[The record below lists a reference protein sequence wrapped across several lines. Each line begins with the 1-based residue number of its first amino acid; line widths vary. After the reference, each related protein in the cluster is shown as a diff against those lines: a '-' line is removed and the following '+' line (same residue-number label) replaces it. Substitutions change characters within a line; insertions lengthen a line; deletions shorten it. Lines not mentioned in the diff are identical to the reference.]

1 MDQFFRWPKIWEG
14 VLGILIL
21 LFLADLIYLNIEI
34 TASRQ
39 KLSVIEEQL
48 AVLSFASSASSTS
61 EPVVL
66 QKASFSSC
74 FSLEEASQHIGEEA
88 CVEGKLDHLYV
99 SQTETTFLNFCPNYQ
114 ECSFQA
120 VIFASRAGAFS
131 DLEKYEGKNIQIS
144 GLIKTYQG
152 KAEIIINDP
161 SQIKIK

>member
-1 MDQFFRWPKIWEG
+1 MNQFFRLPKIWGG

-21 LFLADLIYLNIEI
+21 LSLADLIYLNIEI

-39 KLSVIEEQL
+39 QLSVIGEQL
-48 AVLSFASSASSTS
+48 AVLSLAPSASSTS

-88 CVEGKLDHLYV
+88 CVEGKLDHLYI
-99 SQTETTFLNFCPNYQ
+99 SQTETIFFNFCPNYQ
-114 ECSFQA
+114 ECPFQA

-131 DLEKYEGKNIQIS
+131 DLGKYEGKNIQIS

-152 KAEIIINDP
+152 KAEIIIDDP

>member
-1 MDQFFRWPKIWEG
+1 MNQFFRLPKIWGG

-21 LFLADLIYLNIEI
+21 LSLADLVYLNIEI

-39 KLSVIEEQL
+39 KLSMIEEQL
-48 AVLSFASSASSTS
+48 AVLSLAPSVFSAPESASFQES
-61 EPVVL
+61 
-66 QKASFSSC
+66 SFSSC

-88 CVEGKLDHLYV
+88 CVEGKLDHLYI
-99 SQTETTFLNFCPNYQ
+99 SQTETIFFNFCPNYQ
-114 ECSFQA
+114 KCPFQA

-131 DLEKYEGKNIQIS
+131 NLEKYEGENIQIS

-152 KAEIIINDP
+152 KAEIIIDDP

>member
-1 MDQFFRWPKIWEG
+1 MNQFFRLPKIWGG

-21 LFLADLIYLNIEI
+21 LSLADLIYLNIEI

-48 AVLSFASSASSTS
+48 AVLSLAPSVFSASGSAS
-61 EPVVL
+61 L
-66 QKASFSSC
+66 QEASFSSC

-88 CVEGKLDHLYV
+88 CVEGKLDHLYI
-99 SQTETTFLNFCPNYQ
+99 SQTETTFFNFCPNYQ
-114 ECSFQA
+114 KCPFQA

-131 DLEKYEGKNIQIS
+131 DLEKYEGENIQIF

-152 KAEIIINDP
+152 KAEIIIDDP